1 MFRKLILLFAT
12 ALLSGSATAQD
23 SESIASI
30 FSNQGLSFDVV
41 STSQDQSTFA
51 GISKETSSL
60 IVAQKK
66 IGNYKLPEKID
77 SNLTEGAFRPEGFS
91 ENEYLFFKVYDASSF
106 IIENKYYVLRPTNVR
121 RENYITNSNYAYL
134 VMNSFE
140 RNPSRAIATLG
151 YYRPQRFSP
160 YNRSNQQ
167 RSISRVGIDIKKI
180 DKTVDLFTESNAV
193 IIFTDN
199 ISAFIRLNLD
209 GTIASENEI
218 ELKEPIF
225 WSNKARGVV
234 KDEVTNEY
242 YIYTETNFSYNWY
255 SLNSNTGATKF
266 ITKMK
271 DVWNNPNFKIDNGQL
286 HYQKMRAN
294 KLENYT
300 LALKNN

>member
-1 MFRKLILLFAT
+1 MFRKSNLLFAL
-12 ALLSGSATAQD
+12 AFLSGIATAQD

-30 FSNQGLSFDVV
+30 FSNQGLTLDIV
-41 STSQDQSTFA
+41 SASKDQSTFA
-51 GISKETSSL
+51 GISQETSSL

-77 SNLTEGAFRPEGFS
+77 SSLTEGAFRPEGFS
-91 ENEYLFFKVYDASSF
+91 ENEYLFFSVYDASNF

-121 RENYITNSNYAYL
+121 RENYITNSNYANL

-140 RNPSRAIATLG
+140 RNPNRAIETFG

-160 YNRSNQQ
+160 YHRYNQQ
-167 RSISRVGIDIKKI
+167 RSIRRVGIDIKKI

-193 IIFTDN
+193 VMFTDN
-199 ISAFIRLNLD
+199 FSAFIRFNLD

-225 WSNKARGVV
+225 WSNKGRGVV

-242 YIYTETNFSYNWY
+242 YIFTETNFSYNWH
-255 SLNSNTGATKF
+255 SLNSETGATKF
-266 ITKMK
+266 ITKMN
-271 DVWNNPNFKIDNGQL
+271 DVWGNPNFRIDNGQL
-286 HYQKMRAN
+286 HYQKMKAE

-300 LALKNN
+300 LDLKN